1 MAVRFGGLSSFMC
14 DARLPASLHR
24 RPGRVALCVAVR
36 SGLCRLF
43 YLREDNGPRLL
54 PESSARLCQRL
65 VAFRHIPCLSALAQS
80 EPGRVAGLD
89 GPWRHFRDRL
99 FTRADLRTPLSE
111 DFPLRSIWSTV
122 RRMKDELI
130 IAARFLKAEE
140 AEVSQ
145 GLLQSEGI
153 ESFVADELTQNV
165 YSGITGASGG
175 VRLMVRKEDLPRA
188 QKVLEKV
195 GCGSIALPDD
205 FEPPADE
212 EPPQGF
218 PVEGYPAFLAAFL
231 KGGLIG
237 LGIFGLLA
245 GGLLLL
251 GFPGR
256 LIPGLLAFIFF
267 LGGLLGLFCLPGGVR
282 KTK

>member
-1 MAVRFGGLSSFMC
+1 
-14 DARLPASLHR
+14 
-24 RPGRVALCVAVR
+24 
-36 SGLCRLF
+36 
-43 YLREDNGPRLL
+43 
-54 PESSARLCQRL
+54 
-65 VAFRHIPCLSALAQS
+65 
-80 EPGRVAGLD
+80 
-89 GPWRHFRDRL
+89 
-99 FTRADLRTPLSE
+99 
-111 DFPLRSIWSTV
+111 
-122 RRMKDELI
+122 MKDELI